1 MIIRQISFNL
11 DASLRSEFEA
21 FWKTKYLV
29 AMTKQKGFVAAR
41 LLEQAEDN
49 TCLQIQ
55 IEFDSGQDA
64 AAWRKSNDHECLKPD
79 FKRFVPTS
87 KLIVYMPI
95 G

>member
-11 DASLRSEFEA
+11 EASFRGEFKA

-29 AMTKQKGFVAAR
+29 AMAKQKGFVAAR

-49 TCLQIQ
+49 ACFQIQ
-55 IEFDSGQDA
+55 IEFDNEQDA
-64 AAWRKSNDHECLKPD
+64 SAWRNSKDHEGLKPD

-87 KLIVYMPI
+87 KLIVYIPVE
-95 G
+95 